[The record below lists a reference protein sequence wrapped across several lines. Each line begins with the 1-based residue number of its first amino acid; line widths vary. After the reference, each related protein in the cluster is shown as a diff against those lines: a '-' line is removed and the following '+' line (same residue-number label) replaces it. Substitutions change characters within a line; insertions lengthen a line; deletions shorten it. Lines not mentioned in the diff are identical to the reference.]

1 MIEYFKKNFL
11 YCAEKIRFKKLIST
25 ILISIFLFGLIL
37 FLVIWTSYTMNLKQ
51 LRAFYVGLL
60 IISSIFLANRI
71 YKMVFDKTSF
81 KFNDLAI
88 FLLSFFITISGSIL
102 FGTTSADYE
111 KRNSNI
117 PFFNLIYQKR
127 LADRLDDYDQSFYEN
142 IRVYKNKDIHI
153 DKTKPI
159 HKMFENTYIKSKN
172 FYNYIPN
179 YKSMIIIED
188 KNNSLFKDKS
198 LAGFYDRTAKTVN
211 VVYDKN
217 LFDTIP
223 QIFEQN
229 LAHEYNHYVLDMFS
243 LDNQIDIK
251 KIPTWFNEGIS
262 EYLAFG
268 NSKNNNSLNRIS
280 DLQTLA
286 DISKWNEIR
295 DDASHYAQSHYFI
308 CNLVNEKG
316 QEVIK
321 NILLDCKKLSF
332 DEAFEKNVGISLS
345 EYTNNFT
352 DNLINH
358 FNIKM

>member
-1 MIEYFKKNFL
+1 MIDYFKKM
-11 YCAEKIRFKKLIST
+11 RFKKLIST
-25 ILISIFLFGLIL
+25 ILISVFLFGLIL
-37 FLVIWTSYTMNLKQ
+37 FFVIWTSYTMNLKE
-51 LRAFYVGLL
+51 LRIFYIALL

-71 YKMVFDKTSF
+71 YKIIFDKTNF

-88 FLLSFFITISGSIL
+88 FLLSFFITVSGSIL

-111 KRNSNI
+111 ERNSNI
-117 PFFNLIYQKR
+117 PFLNLTFQKR
-127 LADRLDDYDQSFYEN
+127 LASRLDDYDQSFYETTRIYKSKN
-142 IRVYKNKDIHI
+142 IDINQTTHI
-153 DKTKPI
+153 N
-159 HKMFENTYIKSKN
+159 KMFEDTYINSKN
-172 FYNYIPN
+172 FYKYTPK

-188 KNNSLFKDKS
+188 KNNILFKDKS
-198 LAGFYDRTAKTVN
+198 LAGFYDQTTKTVN
-211 VVYDKN
+211 VIYDKN

-268 NSKNNNSLNRIS
+268 HSKNTNSLNHIIN
-280 DLQTLA
+280 LQSLA

-295 DDASHYAQSHYFI
+295 NDTSHYAQSHYFI
-308 CNLVNEKG
+308 CSLINDKG
-316 QEVIK
+316 IEVIK
-321 NILLDCKKLSF
+321 KIILDCKKLSF
-332 DEAFEKNVGISLS
+332 DEAFEKNVDVSLL
-345 EYTNNFT
+345 EYTNIFT